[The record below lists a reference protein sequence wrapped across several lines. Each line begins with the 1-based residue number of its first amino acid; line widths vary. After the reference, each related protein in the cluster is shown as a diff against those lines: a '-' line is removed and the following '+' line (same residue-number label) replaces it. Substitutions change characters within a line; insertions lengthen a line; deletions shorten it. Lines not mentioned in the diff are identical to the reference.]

1 LLASITIHNFR
12 CIHDAALD
20 LHERGTGI
28 VGANASG
35 KTSLLEAIYF
45 LAHGRSFRTSMR
57 ARMLGPHGA
66 SFRIVGAL
74 SRTPQP
80 TYAGVE
86 YTGDK
91 LRVRLGG
98 EELTGIS
105 AVTRE
110 LPVQIVD
117 PSIHRLIE
125 EGASRRRR
133 LLDWGVFHVEQNFL
147 NPWRR
152 YQRAL
157 GQRNAALRSGMD
169 TRILDSWTE
178 ELATTAA
185 EIDAQ
190 RAGYVALLRPVFMEL
205 ADSLLGFSVEL
216 EYLRG
221 WSPEHPLEMVL
232 AGSEMRDRRLKTT
245 IVGPHRA
252 DLTFKI
258 DGTAARDRVSRGQQK
273 MLAVA
278 LILAQVRL
286 RAERHPVPRSC
297 LLLDDPAAELDVDNL
312 GKVLS
317 ALAKLPTQLVI
328 TSLNQQ
334 GLNGME
340 IGRMFH
346 VEQGRVRQML

>member
-1 LLASITIHNFR
+1 
-12 CIHDAALD
+12 LD

-28 VGANASG
+28 VGPNASG

-45 LAHGRSFRTSMR
+45 LAHGRSFRTSVR
-57 ARMLGPHGA
+57 TRMLGAHGA

-74 SRTPQP
+74 SQTSSL
-80 TYAGVE
+80 THAGVE
-86 YTGDK
+86 YAGDN

-98 EELTGIS
+98 KELAGIS

-125 EGASRRRR
+125 EGANRRRR
-133 LLDWGVFHVEQNFL
+133 LLDWGVFHVEQTFL
-147 NPWRR
+147 SPWRR

-169 TRILDSWTE
+169 SRIVWSWTE
-178 ELATTAA
+178 DLATAAA
-185 EIDAQ
+185 EIDVQ
-190 RAGYVALLRPVFMEL
+190 RSAYVAMLRPVFMEL
-205 ADSLLGFSVEL
+205 ARSLLGFSVEL
-216 EYLRG
+216 DYLRG
-221 WSPEHPLEMVL
+221 WSSEQAFDAVL
-232 AGSEMRDRRLKTT
+232 VSSETRDRRLKTT
-245 IVGPHRA
+245 TVGPHRA

-258 DGTAARDRVSRGQQK
+258 DGTSARDLVSRGQQK

-286 RAERHPVPRSC
+286 RAERHSLPRSC

-312 GKVLS
+312 GKVL
-317 ALAKLPTQLVI
+317 AVLAKLPTQLVI
-328 TSLNQQ
+328 TSLNQE
-334 GLNGME
+334 GLHGME
-340 IGRMFH
+340 VGRMFH
-346 VEQGRVRQML
+346 VEQGRVYQML

>member
-1 LLASITIHNFR
+1 
-12 CIHDAALD
+12 
-20 LHERGTGI
+20 
-28 VGANASG
+28 
-35 KTSLLEAIYF
+35 
-45 LAHGRSFRTSMR
+45 
-57 ARMLGPHGA
+57 MLGPHGA

-74 SRTPQP
+74 SARLPP

-86 YTGDK
+86 YAGDN

-105 AVTRE
+105 AVTHE

-157 GQRNAALRSGMD
+157 SQRNAALRSGMD
-169 TRILDSWTE
+169 SRILGSWTE
-178 ELATTAA
+178 DLVTAAA
-185 EIDAQ
+185 EIDSQ
-190 RAGYVALLRPVFMEL
+190 RSGYTAMLRPVFMEL
-205 ADSLLGFSVEL
+205 ANSLLGFSVEL

-221 WSPEHPLEMVL
+221 WSSDQTFEAVL
-232 AGSEMRDRRLKTT
+232 ASSEMRDRRLKTT
-245 IVGPHRA
+245 TVGPHRA
-252 DLTFKI
+252 DLTFKM
-258 DGTAARDRVSRGQQK
+258 DGTPARDRVSRGQQK

-317 ALAKLPTQLVI
+317 VLAKLPTQLVI

-334 GLNGME
+334 GLYGME

>member
-1 LLASITIHNFR
+1 
-12 CIHDAALD
+12 
-20 LHERGTGI
+20 
-28 VGANASG
+28 VGPNASG

-45 LAHGRSFRTSMR
+45 LAHGRSFRTSTR
-57 ARMLGPHGA
+57 ARMLGSHDA

-74 SRTPQP
+74 SPNPQP
-80 TYAGVE
+80 TFAGVE
-86 YTGDK
+86 YAGGS

-98 EELTGIS
+98 QELSGIS

-125 EGASRRRR
+125 EGSSRRRR

-147 NPWRR
+147 SPWRR

-157 GQRNAALRSGMD
+157 SQRNAALRSGMD
-169 TRILDSWTE
+169 LRILASWTE
-178 ELATTAA
+178 ELSTSAL

-190 RAGYVALLRPVFMEL
+190 RSAYVSILRPVFMEL
-205 ADSLLGFSVEL
+205 ASSLLGSSVEL

-221 WSPEHPLEMVL
+221 WSSDRTFEAVL
-232 AGSEMRDRRLKTT
+232 ASSEVRDRRLKTT
-245 IVGPHRA
+245 TAGPHRA

-258 DGTAARDRVSRGQQK
+258 DGTPARDRVSRGQQK

-286 RAERHPVPRSC
+286 RAERHPVPLSC

-317 ALAKLPTQLVI
+317 VLAKLPTQLVI
-328 TSLNQQ
+328 TSLSQQ
-334 GLNGME
+334 GLRGME
-340 IGRMFH
+340 VGRMFH